1 MATATIPLKG
11 SASMESKKVSISSK
25 RQITIPQKFF
35 TLLGFNTEAEC
46 IMRGNELVLRPGKE
60 NNSGEFAEQILA
72 DLIRQGYSGEELLEK
87 FKQTQRKI
95 RPAVEAMLAEADRVA
110 ESKSGGYSLEDV
122 FGTEDEK

>member
-25 RQITIPQKFF
+25 RQITIPQ
-35 TLLGFNTEAEC
+35 NT
-46 IMRGNELVLRPGKE
+46 
-60 NNSGEFAEQILA
+60 SGEFAEQVLA

>member
-46 IMRGNELVLRPGKE
+46 IMRGNELVLRPVKE
-60 NNSGEFAEQILA
+60 NTSGEFAEQVLA

-87 FKQTQRKI
+87 FKQTQRKSV
-95 RPAVEAMLAEADRVA
+95 RQLKQCLPKQTGSQNLNQ
-110 ESKSGGYSLEDV
+110 ED
-122 FGTEDEK
+122 TP

>member
-1 MATATIPLKG
+1 M
-11 SASMESKKVSISSK
+11 SK
-25 RQITIPQKFF
+25 RVSLRYLVVSSGLQSERKFESS
-35 TLLGFNTEAEC
+35 T
-46 IMRGNELVLRPGKE
+46 P
-60 NNSGEFAEQILA
+60 FAEQILA

>member
-46 IMRGNELVLRPGKE
+46 TMRGNELVLRPVKE
-60 NNSGEFAEQILA
+60 NTSGEFAEQILA